1 VKVAVLGGT
10 GKIGSGVA
18 KQLAKMHQVVIGSRD
33 PAKAKKAAM
42 GIRGATG
49 ADYASAA
56 READAVV
63 FALPY
68 SALETASA
76 LAKELSGKLVIS
88 TVNPLKY
95 ENGLAYHAPRESSA
109 AQELAK
115 LIPESRV
122 ATAFNNVP
130 AAFLQQEEV
139 ASMDIMIAAD
149 SEKTYQ
155 EAARIVGSIPNM
167 RPLYAGSLSQAAM
180 VEGMTAVVLNLA
192 RLNKTGVLTT
202 KFVSRKD

>member
-1 VKVAVLGGT
+1 MKVTVLGGT
-10 GKIGSGVA
+10 GKMGSGVA
-18 KQLAKMHQVVIGSRD
+18 KQLAKRYQVVIGSRD
-33 PAKAKKAAM
+33 PAKAKRAAR

-68 SALETASA
+68 SALGTASA

-88 TVNPLKY
+88 TVNPLKF
-95 ENGLAYHAPRESSA
+95 ENGLAYYSPKESSA

-139 ASMDIMIAAD
+139 APMDIMIAAD

-155 EAARIVGSIPNM
+155 EAAKIVGSIPNV
-167 RPLYAGSLSQAAM
+167 RPLYAGPLSQAAM

-192 RLNKTGVLTT
+192 SLNKTGVLTT
-202 KFVSRKD
+202 KFASRKD